1 MKEWKK
7 SLPLKVIAVVLFAAC
22 LTAAG
27 ASLLGIARGYDMGIY
42 QGVTDPM
49 ESEFMRGVAYSFG
62 DEIIDS
68 YIYGGS
74 TLEELT
80 AYSAGDNCNFVFALY
95 ETVPIYTAEKE
106 TLLASTLEVVPD
118 HRILWENIT
127 WEGTELSDWLY
138 EDGPD
143 VDGGSPG
150 ETPIGEDMM
159 TARRLRIVV
168 GVKENLPFRY
178 GRFYYNYM
186 LFSWLSQ
193 NKTLLIA
200 VLAAAVLLG
209 ITDFV
214 LLCCMAGHRKGRE
227 DIVCN
232 WADRIPFDLYAGA
245 AAVAVCLLLIAA
257 SDGCFPEA
265 NPVFIVIGCLCILVA
280 AMTALAVVLSLATR
294 VKAGQWWRNTVI
306 YRALNW
312 GVKLLRR
319 GWRLIVRMFRVVPLR
334 VFRAVPIV
342 WRSGLVA
349 GGLLLLLCFF
359 AGMETWG
366 LFFLLSL
373 IILVAVVLAAYE
385 LRLLQRGGEALA
397 AGNFEAKVDTAH
409 MFWDFKRHGEN
420 LNAVGQGMT
429 IAVEE
434 RMKSERL
441 KTELITNVSHD
452 IKTPLTSIINYV
464 DLLQKPHTEEE
475 EAQYLEVLARQSAR
489 LKKLTEDLVEASK
502 ASTGNLPVNLTPVN
516 VAEALDQA
524 LAEYQERLAAGT
536 YQVVVSY
543 PDRETAILADGR
555 LFWRVVDNLL
565 NNVCKYAMPGTRV
578 YVGFER
584 AAEWTRIAVKNISS
598 QPLNI
603 SAEELI
609 ERFVRGDTAR
619 STEGSGLGLNIAK
632 SLTELQNGKL
642 QLTVDGDLFKAELYF
657 PMVMKPK

>member
-1 MKEWKK
+1 MKEWKT
-7 SLPLKVIAVVLFAAC
+7 SLALKITAVVLFAAC
-22 LTAAG
+22 LAAAG
-27 ASLLGIARGYDMGIY
+27 ASLLGIVCGYEMGIY
-42 QGVTDPM
+42 QGITDPK
-49 ESEFMRGVAYSFG
+49 ESGFARSAAFSFSS
-62 DEIIDS
+62 EIIDS
-68 YIYGGS
+68 YMYGGS

-95 ETVPIYTAEKE
+95 ETAPLYTEGKE
-106 TLLASTLEVVPD
+106 TLLASTLEIVPD
-118 HRILWENIT
+118 HRIIQENIIRESRVT
-127 WEGTELSDWLY
+127 SERLY
-138 EDGPD
+138 EEVPD
-143 VDGGSPG
+143 VDGGSHSEP
-150 ETPIGEDMM
+150 PKDEDME
-159 TARRLRIVV
+159 AVRRFRVVV
-168 GVKENLPFRY
+168 GVKEKLPYHY
-178 GRFYYNYM
+178 GSFYFNCM
-186 LFSWLSQ
+186 LFYWLSQ
-193 NKTLLIA
+193 YKNVLIA

-232 WADRIPFDLYAGA
+232 WADRIPFDLYAS
-245 AAVAVCLLLIAA
+245 AAVIAA
-257 SDGCFPEA
+257 SILIIIAFDGCFPEA
-265 NPVFIVIGCLCILVA
+265 NPFFIITGCLCILAA
-280 AMTALAVVLSLATR
+280 AMVALAVVLSLATR

-306 YRALNW
+306 YRVLHW

-319 GWRLIVRMFRVVPLR
+319 GWRLIVR
-334 VFRAVPIV
+334 VFRAVPLV
-342 WRSGLVA
+342 WRSGLVT
-349 GGLLLLLCFF
+349 GGMLLLLCFF
-359 AGMETWG
+359 GGTETWV

-373 IILVAVVLAAYE
+373 VILAAVVLAAYE
-385 LRLLQRGGEALA
+385 LRLLQRGGETLA

-475 EAQYLEVLARQSAR
+475 EAQYLEVLERQSAR

-502 ASTGNLPVNLTPVN
+502 ASTGNLPVNLVSVN

-536 YQVVVSY
+536 YQIVTSY
-543 PDRETAILADGR
+543 PDRETAIVADGR

-578 YVGFER
+578 YVGFEQ
-584 AAEWTRIAVKNISS
+584 AAEWVRIAVKNISS

-603 SAEELI
+603 SADELI

-657 PMVMKPK
+657 SRVLKG

>member
-1 MKEWKK
+1 MKEWKT
-7 SLPLKVIAVVLFAAC
+7 SLALKITAVVLFAAC
-22 LTAAG
+22 LAAAG
-27 ASLLGIARGYDMGIY
+27 ASLLGIVCGYEMGIY

-49 ESEFMRGVAYSFG
+49 ESGFARAAAFSFG
-62 DEIIDS
+62 CEIMDS
-68 YIYGGS
+68 YISGGS

-95 ETVPIYTAEKE
+95 ETVPLLTAGKE

-118 HRILWENIT
+118 HRILREIIR
-127 WEGTELSDWLY
+127 ESAEQSDWLY
-138 EDGPD
+138 ETEPD
-143 VDGGSPG
+143 ADWGSPS
-150 ETPIGEDMM
+150 ETPIGEDMKA
-159 TARRLRIVV
+159 ARRFRIVV

-178 GRFYYNYM
+178 DSFYFNCM
-186 LFSWLSQ
+186 LFGWLSQ

-245 AAVAVCLLLIAA
+245 ATIAVCLLIIAA
-257 SDGCFPEA
+257 SDGCFTVA
-265 NPVFIVIGCLCILVA
+265 NPVFIIIGCLCILAA
-280 AMTALAVVLSLATR
+280 AMTALAVILSLATR

-306 YRALNW
+306 YCVLHW

-319 GWRLIVRMFRVVPLR
+319 AWRLLVR
-334 VFRAVPIV
+334 VFRAIPFV
-342 WRSGLVA
+342 WRSGLVT

-359 AGMETWG
+359 GGMLQAWG
-366 LFFLLSL
+366 LFFFLSL
-373 IILVAVVLAAYE
+373 MILAAVVLAAYE
-385 LRLLQRGGEALA
+385 LRLLQRGGETLA

-657 PMVMKPK
+657 PMVMKTK